1 MLVFI
6 SPQKDA
12 VGISKKVKPTHII
25 SISDPGVTTPFDSG
39 WSGSKVLSLKFF
51 DVTDPLKISRMD
63 ESIVPNPRI
72 VKDIYNFGKDFEE
85 DSILLAHCHFGISRS
100 SAASIIALT
109 SRHGAIGASK
119 LVGSLNIGGESGY
132 KRFFP
137 NHIMIQYFDE
147 MLHFDGELFDLIG
160 EDYFKK
166 E

>member
-1 MLVFI
+1 MKVFI

-12 VGISKKVKPTHII
+12 VSLAKKIKPTHII
-25 SISDPGVTTPFDSG
+25 SISDPEVTTPFDSE
-39 WSGSKVLSLKFF
+39 WKGSKVLSLKFF
-51 DVTDPLKISRMD
+51 DVTEFSKAERLDQ
-63 ESIVPNPRI
+63 SIVPNPQIIR
-72 VKDIYNFGKDFEE
+72 DIYNFGKDFDE

-100 SAASIIALT
+100 SAASIISLT

-119 LVGSLNIGGESGY
+119 IVGSLNIGGESGY
-132 KRFFP
+132 KKFFP
-137 NHIMIQYFDE
+137 NNIMIQIFDE